1 MHTTPSL
8 QQDPAATHPGPW
20 RLLRVGIALLVA
32 LAVSGCA
39 LEPSSPLPAGAI
51 GMTPAPD
58 FAVWWSRTEQC
69 SGINGDFGAIQWYVV
84 PGARTFQSEIG
95 EVVGLW
101 SKSDETTRITI
112 AGDWSDNELVVRHEM
127 LHALL
132 NREGHPP
139 EYFVQ
144 KCALTWASWNGGQ
157 AGGTSMAL
165 HSID

>member
-1 MHTTPSL
+1 MHTTPSF
-8 QQDPAATHPGPW
+8 QQDPAASHPGPW
-20 RLLRVGIALLVA
+20 RLLRLCGALLLA
-32 LAVSGCA
+32 LAVSACA
-39 LEPSSPLPAGAI
+39 LEPNDALPAGAVA
-51 GMTPAPD
+51 MSPSPD

-69 SGINGDFGAIQWYVV
+69 SGIDGNFGGVQWYVV
-84 PGARTFQSEIG
+84 PGARTFQSQIG

-101 SKSDETTRITI
+101 TEAGGVTRITI

-139 EYFVQ
+139 LYFVQ

-157 AGGTSMAL
+157 AGATSMAL
-165 HSID
+165 HAMD